1 MPHNIEEALLESVP
15 GRLVK
20 AAFMVAL
27 CMPIGCYLLHPC
39 IWGFRWIFYRSCH
52 NALSIIFPTWEYHIQ
67 GTMHRPLYMIEHLHI
82 SDKRGPLTSQ
92 GCCKGSFAAR
102 GGAQREG
109 KRSLEASQASLP
121 RTPQGDYR
129 PLDPCLTAWYCR
141 SCNSPAYQAGS
152 GLQAGR

>member
-82 SDKRGPLTSQ
+82 SDKRGPLPEREVSSHVSLPP
-92 GCCKGSFAAR
+92 GGPAAR
-102 GGAQREG
+102 QKKYEWI
-109 KRSLEASQASLP
+109 LEVP
-121 RTPQGDYR
+121 NRR
-129 PLDPCLTAWYCR
+129 
-141 SCNSPAYQAGS
+141 NF
-152 GLQAGR
+152 